1 MVGDKEK
8 ERDINKQVDIE
19 RERQRLN
26 WQREKVIDGD
36 VEIKKMVKMTNERER

>member
-36 VEIKKMVKMTNERER
+36 VEIKKNGKNDE